1 MKREKEMR
9 RRVKVIL
16 RVLLKIARI
25 FPSAFHSLLFLGRK
39 NSSVISGFPTLR
51 SPAPP
56 VPRRKPTLA
65 RRALPPARKQE
76 GGVGW
81 ERGMKEDDH
90 IFNAAPKRIR
100 STTSSK
106 EIPA

>member
-9 RRVKVIL
+9 RRVKVIR
-16 RVLLKIARI
+16 RVFLKIARI
-25 FPSAFHSLLFLGRK
+25 FPSAFHSLLFFGRK
-39 NSSVISGFPTLR
+39 NSSVISGFLNLHSPDPPSLGLSPT
-51 SPAPP
+51 SAW
-56 VPRRKPTLA
+56 
-65 RRALPPARKQE
+65 RALPPAREQE

-90 IFNAAPKRIR
+90 IFNAAPSRIR
-100 STTSSK
+100 STRSSK